1 MNWYKKALS
10 PGSLSE
16 MFPSDLTEEQRLKK
30 SLVSENL
37 TGIFRGN
44 ASMLIKRVRK
54 QQNME
59 LGEAIDYIY
68 DRMEKKLS
76 PMTCDRCRW
85 FDLNEGYCT
94 NSNWS
99 PSRDRNNAAC
109 EGISWELPK
118 I

>member
-1 MNWYKKALS
+1 
-10 PGSLSE
+10 

-30 SLVSENL
+30 SLVFEAL
-37 TGIFRGN
+37 TGN
-44 ASMLIKRVRK
+44 ALMVIRKVRE
-54 QQNME
+54 QQDMGF
-59 LGEAIDYIY
+59 GEAIDYLY
-68 DRMEKKLS
+68 DRIEKNFE

-85 FDLNEGYCT
+85 FDLNYGECT